1 MGLGWVLFIRT
12 YICKYTRTRKC
23 THTYPR
29 TYTLTYV
36 HLYTCNVIVY
46 VCFIL
51 LSVRGV
57 VGTDTGKYRIV
68 AFSVV
73 VAVVTLEL

>member
-1 MGLGWVLFIRT
+1 MAFGWVLFIRT
-12 YICKYTRTRKC
+12 YICKYTRT
-23 THTYPR
+23 
-29 TYTLTYV
+29 YTRTYV

-57 VGTDTGKYRIV
+57 VGTDTGNYRIV

>member
-12 YICKYTRTRKC
+12 YICKYT
-23 THTYPR
+23 R

-57 VGTDTGKYRIV
+57 VGTDTGNYRIV